1 MPMQHS
7 GVTVEVSNTDAEGRF
22 VVGDGC
28 SYLARVEGV
37 KTLIDS
43 ATLTGHSAFTGQ
55 THAAIQSN
63 SAAFE
68 AAGLAA
74 GLASGEH
81 GVPMVFLPEAQGSI
95 LSSPIAD
102 MINTGSG
109 NGGMGSAVGGY
120 FIYAQ
125 VKDIPGIKWLH
136 IDLAVP
142 STNFGLT
149 GLSQFT

>member
-1 MPMQHS
+1 M
-7 GVTVEVSNTDAEGRF
+7 EVSNTDAEGRF

-43 ATLTGHSAFTGQ
+43 ATLTGHSSFSGL

-74 GLASGEH
+74 GLRSGEH
-81 GVPMVFLPEAQGSI
+81 GVPMVFLPEAQGQI
-95 LSSPIAD
+95 LSSPVAD

-109 NGGMGSAVGGY
+109 NGGMGSAVGA
-120 FIYAQ
+120 FSRA
-125 VKDIPGIKWLH
+125 
-136 IDLAVP
+136 A
-142 STNFGLT
+142 T
-149 GLSQFT
+149 